1 MSEPHT
7 PRIGPHD
14 LGGLPGGA
22 VDRDEHEAAYWERR
36 VDAMVRLLFDKE
48 ILVDAAQLRA
58 GIESLGPDVYERL
71 GYYERWAASTARHAV
86 DIGLVTQA
94 ELEARIARLR
104 GSEPESAR

>member
-58 GIESLGPDVYERL
+58 GIESLGPDVYER
-71 GYYERWAASTARHAV
+71 WAASTARHAV